1 MGWTPGGGGA
11 SKRYRDTSTNNTSG
25 ETFLRLKE
33 SGDSATFA
41 LLMPPFETYFGISSF
56 KDKDGNDKPSS
67 VVNYPV
73 LVEGTD
79 SACMWGAGR
88 AGEKAV
94 AEKIRALA
102 KKAAKPREPQA
113 EHYDQAE
120 ADLYGH
126 WLEVTRVGSGPTTTY
141 TFEPQAEHYD
151 QAEADL
157 YGHWLE
163 VTRVGSGPTTT
174 YTFELQGEFTG
185 RDDAL
190 DSCASL
196 LDTLVA
202 RAGESADAAEADGFG
217 SVAQRIRAKLAH
229 YDASEP
235 AAVDD
240 DDDLF

>member
-141 TFEPQAEHYD
+141 TFE
-151 QAEADL
+151 
-157 YGHWLE
+157 
-163 VTRVGSGPTTT
+163 
-174 YTFELQGEFTG
+174 LQSEFTG

-235 AAVDD
+235 APVDD

>member
-141 TFEPQAEHYD
+141 TFE
-151 QAEADL
+151 
-157 YGHWLE
+157 
-163 VTRVGSGPTTT
+163 
-174 YTFELQGEFTG
+174 LQGEFTG

>member
-141 TFEPQAEHYD
+141 TFE
-151 QAEADL
+151 
-157 YGHWLE
+157 
-163 VTRVGSGPTTT
+163 
-174 YTFELQGEFTG
+174 LQGEFTG

-235 AAVDD
+235 APVDD

>member
-41 LLMPPFETYFGISSF
+41 LLMPPFETYFGVSSF

-141 TFEPQAEHYD
+141 TFE
-151 QAEADL
+151 
-157 YGHWLE
+157 
-163 VTRVGSGPTTT
+163 
-174 YTFELQGEFTG
+174 LQGEFTG

-217 SVAQRIRAKLAH
+217 AVAQRIRAKLAH
-229 YDASEP
+229 YNASEP
-235 AAVDD
+235 APVVD

>member
-41 LLMPPFETYFGISSF
+41 LLMPPFEAYFGISSF

-141 TFEPQAEHYD
+141 TFE
-151 QAEADL
+151 
-157 YGHWLE
+157 
-163 VTRVGSGPTTT
+163 
-174 YTFELQGEFTG
+174 LQGEFTG

-235 AAVDD
+235 APVDD

>member
-73 LVEGTD
+73 LVEGTN

-102 KKAAKPREPQA
+102 KKAAKPR
-113 EHYDQAE
+113 
-120 ADLYGH
+120 
-126 WLEVTRVGSGPTTTY
+126 
-141 TFEPQAEHYD
+141 EPQAEHYD

>member
-41 LLMPPFETYFGISSF
+41 LLMPPFETYFGVSSF
-56 KDKDGNDKPSS
+56 KDKDGNDKPST

-102 KKAAKPREPQA
+102 KKAAKP
-113 EHYDQAE
+113 
-120 ADLYGH
+120 G
-126 WLEVTRVGSGPTTTY
+126 
-141 TFEPQAEHYD
+141 EPQAEHYD

-174 YTFELQGEFTG
+174 YTFELQGQFTD
-185 RDDAL
+185 RDAAL

-196 LDTLVA
+196 LDSLVA
-202 RAGESADAAEADGFG
+202 RAAESADAAQADGFG
-217 SVAQRIRAKLAH
+217 SVAQRIRAKLAN
-229 YDASEP
+229 YSDGDSAP
-235 AAVDD
+235 AD